1 MIAARM
7 RRTPRL
13 PRRERGVVL
22 MIALIVLVALT
33 LAGLSMVRTTDT
45 GSVIAGN
52 FAFRQAALSATD
64 AGVEAAFAVLNG
76 AAVGTGVA
84 TTAPDTQVNNKYYPV
99 MQPTDGNGLPTGITW
114 SSAYTL
120 ADVPAGVTAVTV
132 PSGYDVR
139 FVIERL
145 CAPGAVPVTD
155 LAGRCVNERTTDAS
169 GGSVGIGRPR
179 FTSATKVNYRITVRV
194 EGPRNTVSVAQSV
207 LSF

>member
-7 RRTPRL
+7 RRAPRL

-33 LAGLSMVRTTDT
+33 LAGLSMVRTVET

-64 AGVEAAFAVLNG
+64 AGVEAAFSVLNG
-76 AAVGTGVA
+76 AAGNGVVA
-84 TTAPDTQVNNKYYPV
+84 TAPDTQVNNKYYPV
-99 MQPTDGNGLPTGITW
+99 MQATDANGMPQGITW
-114 SSAYTL
+114 SQAYTL
-120 ADVPAGVTAVTV
+120 SDVPAGVTAATV
-132 PSGYDVR
+132 PTGYDVR
-139 FVIERL
+139 FVIERM

-179 FTSATKVNYRITVRV
+179 FTAATKVNYRITVRV